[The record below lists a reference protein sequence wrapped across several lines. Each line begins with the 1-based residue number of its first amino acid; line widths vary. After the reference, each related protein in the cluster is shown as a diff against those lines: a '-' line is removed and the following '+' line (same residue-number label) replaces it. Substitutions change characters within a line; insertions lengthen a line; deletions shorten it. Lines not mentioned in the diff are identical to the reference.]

1 MRGRVAIVAGGTGAL
16 GQSICLAFLSAGDTV
31 CVPFAV
37 PEETDALRA
46 RLGPAEAPR
55 LDAAPCDVTDEAAV
69 NRFVTGIVERHGRVD
84 VLVNAVGGFA
94 GGDLASTSVAEWNR
108 MLTLNLNTAML
119 GCRAVLPAM
128 TRARRGRI
136 VNIASR
142 AVVPPPGGFIAYT
155 VSKSA
160 VITLT
165 QALAQEV
172 RPHGITVNAVLPST
186 MDTPANR
193 RAMPDADRSSWVST
207 DAVALVVAFLAS
219 DAAAAV
225 SGAAVPV

>member
-1 MRGRVAIVAGGTGAL
+1 MRGRVVVVTGGTGAL
-16 GQSICLAFLSAGDTV
+16 GQSICLTFLAAGATV
-31 CVPFAV
+31 CAPYVV
-37 PEETDALRA
+37 KEEETALRGRVGSGDAA
-46 RLGPAEAPR
+46 RLEM
-55 LDAAPCDVTDEAAV
+55 APCDVTDEAAV
-69 NRFVTGIVERHGRVD
+69 TAYVAEIVGRHRRLD

-94 GGDLASTSVAEWNR
+94 GGDLASTPLAEWNR
-108 MLTLNLNTAML
+108 MMTLNLSTAVVA
-119 GCRAVLPAM
+119 CRAVLPSM
-128 TRARRGRI
+128 TSARWGRI

-142 AVVPPPGGFIAYT
+142 AVVPPQGGFIAYT
-155 VSKSA
+155 VSKAA

-193 RAMPDADRSSWVST
+193 RAMPDADRSGWVST
-207 DAVALVVAFLAS
+207 EAVARAIAFLAS
-219 DAAAAV
+219 DDASAI